1 MEKWF
6 HNKTIDKME
15 GNNSM
20 EPLKRK
26 AVHGV
31 IPPIITPLDEK
42 ERVDEEGFRKLLRYC
57 VDGGLHGIFVAGSN
71 GETMALT
78 QEERNHAIRIAIDEA
93 GKDVPVIC
101 GVMDSSTKRV
111 IDNIKALEQMGGQ
124 YAVITPVF
132 YARHATQDET
142 VRHFEEI
149 SRETNISLVIY
160 NIPPFTSQTLTPETI
175 FRIAEID
182 KVVGY
187 KDSSG
192 RMGDFMKCLKHFRGR
207 DDFFL
212 MQGST
217 PLSAASMLLGAD
229 GYVPSLAPAFPLPFV
244 RMYEAG
250 ARGDIEATIAWNDV
264 LMETDKIY
272 PMAKNQTASTK
283 YAIARHGFTDKR
295 VAMPSEP
302 ITEAEMAKIDA
313 QIERVLAMIDE
324 TEQKW
329 GNR

>member
-1 MEKWF
+1 
-6 HNKTIDKME
+6 
-15 GNNSM
+15 M

-42 ERVDEEGFRKLLRYC
+42 ECVDEEGFRKLLRYC

-78 QEERNHAIRIAIDEA
+78 QEERNRAIRIAIDEA

-160 NIPPFTSQTLTPETI
+160 NIPPFTNQTLTPETI

-217 PLSAASMLLGAD
+217 PLSAASGRLCSVACPSVPAAVCQDVRGGRARRYRGDHRLERCAD
-229 GYVPSLAPAFPLPFV
+229 GDRQNLS
-244 RMYEAG
+244 
-250 ARGDIEATIAWNDV
+250 
-264 LMETDKIY
+264 
-272 PMAKNQTASTK
+272 
-283 YAIARHGFTDKR
+283 HGQ
-295 VAMPSEP
+295 EP
-302 ITEAEMAKIDA
+302 DG
-313 QIERVLAMIDE
+313 LD
-324 TEQKW
+324 
-329 GNR
+329 